1 MLIFLREHAPWLAPL
16 LVFGLVVFVHEFGH
30 FLAAKAT
37 GVYAPRFS
45 IGFGPALWAHR
56 WGETEY
62 RLAVFP
68 LGGYVRMA
76 SRDDE
81 AVAVL
86 EGGSE
91 ESSATAAAKL
101 DPNAMMPFGPRPIP
115 PDRWFESKPLAA
127 RLAIMLAGVTMNV
140 VLAYVILTGVNLYY
154 GLPAVSTSPVFEFV
168 VPDSPAAAAGL
179 AGGDSVVDVAGKP
192 ITSWQ
197 DLVAQVSSYPNVP
210 ISITVVAKGARRT
223 ISVTPR
229 ATPDTNPKSGVV
241 RIVGKIGA
249 ANRLDPRRHPM
260 PFGNAVRQAAT
271 QTVTLAGLIFQEVHD
286 LATRKAS
293 LSSLE
298 GPLGIAKISVE
309 TARSGFQNLWILI
322 AFLSVN
328 VAILN
333 LLPIPILDG
342 GQVLVNVIEAVKGR
356 PFSLRTREYILRV
369 GLVAIGAL
377 FLLVM
382 FNDRC
387 RVFSGLC

>member
-1 MLIFLREHAPWLAPL
+1 MLTFLREYAPWLAPV
-16 LVFGLVVFVHEFGH
+16 LVFGLVVFVHELGH

-62 RLAVFP
+62 RLAALP

-81 AVAVL
+81 VAAAL

-91 ESSATAAAKL
+91 EGRAAAAANL

-115 PDRWFESKPLAA
+115 PDRWFESKSLGA
-127 RLAIMLAGVTMNV
+127 RLTIMLAGVSMNV
-140 VLAYVILTGVNLYY
+140 VLAFVIMTGVSLYY
-154 GLPAVSTSPVFEFV
+154 GRPIQSNSPVFDFV
-168 VPDSPAAAAGL
+168 VPESPAAAAGL
-179 AGGDSVVDVAGKP
+179 AGGDSVVAVAGQP
-192 ITSWQ
+192 IKTWQ
-197 DLVAQVSSYPNVP
+197 DLVAHVSVSPDVP
-210 ISITVVAKGARRT
+210 ISITVMSHGVPRT

-229 ATPDTNPKSGVV
+229 ATPDTNRESGAV

-249 ANRLDPRRHPM
+249 ASRMD
-260 PFGNAVRQAAT
+260 RQRVSVPEALRWASSRT
-271 QTVTLAGLIFQEVHD
+271 WSLAGLIFESVHD

-293 LSSLE
+293 FRSLE
-298 GPLGIAKISVE
+298 GPLGIAKVSVE
-309 TARSGFQNLWILI
+309 AARNGFEQLWVLI

-342 GQVLVNVIEAVKGR
+342 GQVVINIVEAIKGR

>member
-1 MLIFLREHAPWLAPL
+1 VLTFLRDHVSWLAPI
-16 LVFGLVVFVHEFGH
+16 LVFGLLIFVHELGH

-45 IGFGPALWAHR
+45 IGFGPALWARR

-62 RLAVFP
+62 QIAALP

-81 AVAVL
+81 PAAIL

-91 ESSATAAAKL
+91 ESPEARAAHQ
-101 DPNAMMPFGPRPIP
+101 DPNAMMPFGPLPIP
-115 PDRWFESKPLAA
+115 PNRWFESKPLWA
-127 RLAIMLAGVTMNV
+127 RLVIMLAGVTMNA
-140 VLAYVILTGVNLYY
+140 VLAYVILACINLYY
-154 GLPAVSTSPVFEFV
+154 GQPVPSDSPVLDYV
-168 VPDSPAAAAGL
+168 LAQGPAAAAGL
-179 AGGDSVVDVAGKP
+179 TGGDSVVAVAGQP
-192 ITSWQ
+192 VASWN
-197 DLVAQVSSYPNVP
+197 DLVAHVAPHPNVP
-210 ISITVVAKGARRT
+210 ISITVMSHGTART
-223 ISVTPR
+223 VTVTPR
-229 ATPDTNPKSGVV
+229 PTPDTNLISGAV
-241 RIVGKIGA
+241 RTVGKIDA
-249 ANRLDPRRHPM
+249 ARRMDGKRHPM
-260 PFGNAVRQAAT
+260 PVPQALSQAWR
-271 QTVTLAGLIFQEVHD
+271 VTGTMAGLIFVSVHD
-286 LATRKAS
+286 LATRKES
-293 LSSLE
+293 LSSLS
-298 GPLGIAKISVE
+298 GPVGIAKMSVE
-309 TARSGFQNLWILI
+309 TAQSGLERLWTLI

-328 VAILN
+328 LAILN

-342 GQVLVNVIEAVKGR
+342 GQILVNVIEALKGR

>member
-1 MLIFLREHAPWLAPL
+1 VLTFLREHVPWLAPV

-30 FLAAKAT
+30 FLAAKVT

-45 IGFGPALWAHR
+45 IGFGPALWAFR

-62 RLAVFP
+62 RVAVLP

-81 AVAVL
+81 AVAIL

-91 ESSATAAAKL
+91 EGGGRAAAKQ

-115 PDRWFESKPLAA
+115 PDRWFESKSLAA
-127 RLAIMLAGVTMNV
+127 RVAIMLAGVTMNV
-140 VLAYVILTGVNLYY
+140 VLAYVLLTGVNLYY
-154 GLPAVSTSPVFEFV
+154 GRPTVSTSPVFEFV
-168 VPDSPAAAAGL
+168 VADSPAAAAGL
-179 AGGDSVVDVAGKP
+179 AGGDSVVAVAGKP
-192 ITSWQ
+192 VASWR

-210 ISITVVAKGARRT
+210 ISISVVTKGALRT
-223 ISVTPR
+223 LSVTPR
-229 ATPDTNPKSGVV
+229 ATPDTNPQSGAV

-249 ANRLDPRRHPM
+249 ANRMDSRRHPM
-260 PFGNAVRQAAT
+260 PLLEALRQAST
-271 QTVTLAGLIFQEVHD
+271 STVNLAGLIFQEVHD

-298 GPLGIAKISVE
+298 GPLGIAKISVDA
-309 TARSGFQNLWILI
+309 ARSGLENLWILI
-322 AFLSVN
+322 AFLSIN

-342 GQVLVNVIEAVKGR
+342 GQVLVNVIEAIKGR

>member
-1 MLIFLREHAPWLAPL
+1 VLSFLRDHVPWLAPV
-16 LVFGLVVFVHEFGH
+16 LVFGLVIFVHELGH
-30 FLAAKAT
+30 FIAAKAT

-62 RLAVFP
+62 QLAAFP

-81 AVAVL
+81 PAAIL

-91 ESSATAAAKL
+91 ESQAAQAKHQ
-101 DPNAMMPFGPRPIP
+101 DPKAMMPFGPLPIP
-115 PDRWFESKPLAA
+115 QNRWFESKPLWA
-127 RLAIMLAGVTMNV
+127 RLIIMLAGVTMNA
-140 VLAYVILTGVNLYY
+140 VLAYVILLGVDLYY
-154 GLPAVSTSPVFEFV
+154 GRPVPSNAPVFEYV
-168 VPDSPAAAAGL
+168 LPKSPGEAAGL
-179 AGGDSVVDVAGKP
+179 TGGDSVIAVNGAPV
-192 ITSWQ
+192 TSFK
-197 DLVAQVSSYPNVP
+197 DLIAHVSPYPNVP
-210 ISITVVAKGARRT
+210 LAITVISQGTTRT
-223 ISVTPR
+223 VTVTPR
-229 ATPDTNPKSGVV
+229 ATPDTNLSTGAIK
-241 RIVGKIGA
+241 IVGKIGA
-249 ANRLDPRRHPM
+249 APRMDSHRHPM
-260 PFGNAVRQAAT
+260 PVPQAFADAWHL
-271 QTVTLAGLIFQEVHD
+271 TVGTAGLIFEEVHD

-293 LSSLE
+293 LSSLS
-298 GPLGIAKISVE
+298 GPVGIAKISVA
-309 TARSGFQNLWILI
+309 TARNGLEALWSLI
-322 AFLSVN
+322 AFLSIN

-342 GQVLVNVIEAVKGR
+342 GQILVNVIEALKGR

-387 RVFSGLC
+387 QVFSGLC